1 MEEVSKKPRGR
12 PRRFSAEDMQR
23 LARAQGLIEPV
34 LSTYPELHWL
44 LDPEALRR
52 RKPHVYR
59 RTIVEELGRIED
71 DNRLLSVARQLCEL
85 KPRTSAAVAII
96 RKFRGVQKPPDLVEA
111 LRCARHTYLRQH
123 TELTLTDARDAVAA
137 LSEMMASQVES
148 QQPLAIGS
156 DGAICTTPRHSVLP
170 RARSDLP

>member
-1 MEEVSKKPRGR
+1 MMEEVSKKPRGR

-52 RKPHVYR
+52 RKLHVYR

-71 DNRLLSVARQLCEL
+71 DNRLLFVARQLCEL

-96 RKFRGVQKPPDLVEA
+96 RKFRGVQKGSLAPPVRNFTRRGNLGV
-111 LRCARHTYLRQH
+111 YK
-123 TELTLTDARDAVAA
+123 
-137 LSEMMASQVES
+137 
-148 QQPLAIGS
+148 AINGLFPS
-156 DGAICTTPRHSVLP
+156 SHSP
-170 RARSDLP
+170 FAPEYATK